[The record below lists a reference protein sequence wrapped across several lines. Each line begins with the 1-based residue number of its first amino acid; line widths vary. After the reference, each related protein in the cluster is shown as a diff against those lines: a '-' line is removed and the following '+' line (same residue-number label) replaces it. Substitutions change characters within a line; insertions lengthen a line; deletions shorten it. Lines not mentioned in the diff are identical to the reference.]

1 MNAWRMSKR
10 EQGGIWVLRAWPRLG
25 TGCGQGISAA
35 LGCPLEGCT
44 SGTGLAGV
52 LASGTVSI
60 GADGQPWQV
69 GASQSPPTA
78 LPTCR
83 PPALVTG
90 CLTH

>member
-1 MNAWRMSKR
+1 MNAWGMSKR

-25 TGCGQGISAA
+25 TGCGQGASATW
-35 LGCPLEGCT
+35 GCPLEGRT

-69 GASQSPPTA
+69 GAGRSPPTA
-78 LPTCR
+78 LPTCC
-83 PPALVTG
+83 PPARVTG